1 MNIMN
6 SEAKAMS
13 SEDLYSVICESRVIA
28 GESRPRYNDFSARLV
43 DELEGEH
50 YESFVVQNPN
60 NTKTTHYLLS
70 IDQCVLVGMRESKAV
85 RKQVLK
91 KLKELNEPATPQI
104 PQTYA
109 EALLEAGRLA
119 QIVDE
124 QSEQLAIAAPK
135 VEVYEALADRK
146 GDVSTTIIAKQLGMT
161 AIKLNRFLRD
171 NGVKWEKADLP
182 KAGYSEWFN
191 VVSDVKN
198 GHEFTQCLVTPLG
211 QIEIAKLFN
220 NAK

>member
-1 MNIMN
+1 MNLIN
-6 SEAKAMS
+6 SEVKTMSSREIASLTGKRHGDVMRDIRKMYDDLGESISALAYTDIQNKERRHYELDKEHTECLLTGYNAKARMM
-13 SEDLYSVICESRVIA
+13 VIKRW
-28 GESRPRYNDFSARLV
+28 N
-43 DELEGEH
+43 ELE
-50 YESFVVQNPN
+50 SQQ
-60 NTKTTHYLLS
+60 L
-70 IDQCVLVGMRESKAV
+70 
-85 RKQVLK
+85 
-91 KLKELNEPATPQI
+91 PQI

-109 EALLEAGRLA
+109 AALLEAGRLA
-119 QIVDE
+119 QIVDD

-182 KAGYSEWFN
+182 KAGYSDWFN

-211 QIEIAKLFN
+211 QIEITKLFN